1 MAGMAEWKAKISL
14 DLDELRKQ
22 LQNAEDRLDKF
33 GASDH
38 KIKLNIDETVLDSAI
53 KRLDKMLESLGKGT
67 GDFKQFETLSKEIS
81 DMVSSVKDL
90 SSAFGKLDGS
100 GAQTLLSSIQNI
112 DKSISS
118 MNDNLIQMSKNFG
131 DTVSSTKQQTN
142 AIDNAYKTIINNAEQ
157 LEKVQDRITSKS
169 NNSAVITGLQQES
182 NKIQEV
188 KDGYKDLLAL
198 QNSIKNVGK
207 SNYSDKKNSDWVY
220 SKYNS
225 REEAVAGDLADKKN
239 RLNSSINLI
248 LNEDRNAFA
257 ELEAEVNKYKT
268 ALSGVQQLVD
278 RISSNSSISYLDK
291 NNGSSEWYA
300 GFANAYKEIDDR
312 LGELNRSYQLTNQ
325 ELEEYITLQIKAE
338 KIIDRVGEASGGV
351 KGSGAKN
358 RTDLKIMTQRSFA
371 RDLGLNPDDIYN
383 GLFSNIT
390 DALYGGNGISLFN
403 EDGAKQSIRDI
414 AAELLKYKSEFSGL
428 TGALGAQEDAN
439 KLREINTVITYIKN
453 NSKDIA
459 NTDFSAQIE
468 QYSARVDELSK
479 SLSDATDQ
487 KSIDLYTQLLNE
499 DEEILNDLIAK
510 QERLDSIRNSSA
522 VSNNSDTLVQN
533 QIQTELKET
542 ADQAEITGQALKE
555 LSQTTQRDN
564 MDSVDSATT
573 SATEAKNE
581 FAKANENVQ
590 GSVDGSKSKL
600 ELEADLMDQIAK
612 SARAAAEAKKEFV
625 AANEKVANSI
635 DKTEEKVKNPTTP
648 VVKPS
653 PTTTDS
659 PKTKSDTNLQNYKN
673 QLTVIQKLTDAR
685 TTLNNAE
692 RRNRNGSRDKEI
704 ADLKTQ
710 IAELEPKAKE
720 AEQAIEKMYHPADGS
735 KATITAEQY
744 ASALEKIK
752 ESATGSAKSVNDL
765 AAAQK
770 AALQSQI
777 SGYESDV
784 SRWDKIV
791 HDRETKPETGS
802 QSSTYQNNLTAM
814 KAAYKEMHDL
824 QVKMSEAA
832 KQGIGP
838 SKEDVERF
846 GELKTKLEGCEQS
859 FKDLTAAQKGSTS
872 LSRDKLFNKIGDYL
886 HKNSGMAK
894 EFKVQLEALQKEL
907 TLRGADANVS
917 DLTDKFLKLQI
928 AIREAGQEGR
938 TFLDVVKDK
947 AWYGLAGQ
955 IATYFSFQDII
966 RYIGQGIQVVRELDT
981 ARTEMMKVS
990 DESEKSLRNYQKA
1003 TFDVADAVGT
1013 TAKQIQNSTADYMR
1027 LGEALDDAA
1036 ESARVAN
1043 VLLNVSEFDNIED
1056 ATKSLV
1062 SMGQAYKDLDKMSI
1076 VDKLNEVGNNYSIST
1091 DELAGALQRSAATL
1105 SLMGNTIDEAAA
1117 LVTTAN
1123 SVIQDA
1129 DSVSA
1134 GLRTIS
1140 LRLVG
1145 TEEAEEELSA
1155 MNEEIDAFVAATN
1168 SKKQQ
1173 IIKDYTAVASNN
1185 YKGFDILDDNGNYK
1199 NTYEILLGIAKVYK
1213 EIQEQD
1219 KKLGTNHAVAL
1230 VEELAGK
1237 NRSNIASAILQ
1248 DPKQL
1253 EAVRK
1258 SSEEAFGSAEE
1269 ELGKYLDSI
1278 DGRLAKMTNRI
1289 QEFWST
1295 TINDNAIKNIISFAT
1310 TAIELF
1316 TKLSD
1321 TFGLVNV
1328 GALGLGAVLSTQNV
1342 GRGKMYPLM
1351 FEYADNNMC
1360 SLGY

>member
-14 DLDELRKQ
+14 DLDELKKQ
-22 LQNAEDRLDKF
+22 LQSAEDRLDKF
-33 GASDH
+33 GESDH

-118 MNDNLIQMSKNFG
+118 LNDNLIQMSKNFG

-142 AIDNAYKTIINNAEQ
+142 AIDKAYKTIINNAEQ

-220 SKYNS
+220 TKYNS

-239 RLNSSINLI
+239 KLNSSINLI
-248 LNEDRNAFA
+248 LNEDKNAFA
-257 ELEAEVNKYKT
+257 ELEAEANKYKT

-291 NNGSSEWYA
+291 NNGSFEWYA

-600 ELEADLMDQIAK
+600 ELEAGLMDQITK

-625 AANEKVANSI
+625 AANEKVANSV

-648 VVKPS
+648 VAKTS
-653 PTTTDS
+653 HTTTTDS

-673 QLTVIQKLTDAR
+673 QLTIIQKLTDAR
-685 TTLNNAE
+685 TVLNNAE

-704 ADLKTQ
+704 AELKSQ

-720 AEQAIEKMYHPADGS
+720 AEQTIEKMYNPADGS
-735 KATITAEQY
+735 QATITAEQY

-765 AAAQK
+765 VAAQK

-802 QSSTYQNNLTAM
+802 QSSTYQNNLTEM

-838 SKEDVERF
+838 SKEDVKRF

-955 IATYFSFQDII
+955 IATYFSFQDIV
-966 RYIGQGIQVVRELDT
+966 RYIGNAVKAVVELDDALIDLKKT
-981 ARTEMMKVS
+981 STMTGSQLDQFYFDANDVAKQMGVTTKEIIDQASAWSRLGYSSKEASTEMAQLSSQFASISPGMATDDAQNGLVSIMKAWRIDPDQVK
-990 DESEKSLRNYQKA
+990 SEIMDPINQLGNTMAENNQDIIDGMERSAAALA
-1003 TFDVADAVGT
+1003 AVGT
-1013 TAKQIQNSTADYMR
+1013 SARDSYAIFSAMQEVLQNSEKAGTSLRSVALRLRSFDETTGEVSDDLQNITGELIDLTKTAEHSQ
-1027 LGEALDDAA
+1027 G
-1036 ESARVAN
+1036 
-1043 VLLNVSEFDNIED
+1043 VSIFKPGSTTEF
-1056 ATKSLV
+1056 KSLV
-1062 SMGQAYKDLDKMSI
+1062 DYFGEIHDIWDEMSQKQQNDFLLKAFGRTQAQAGAALIQNYSAVTKALEEMDKATGSSDREMST
-1076 VDKLNEVGNNYSIST
+1076 VEQSLTYKLNALKETWVGTAQAIGDREGIGNAISGLT
-1091 DELAGALQRSAATL
+1091 SL
-1105 SLMGNTIDEAAA
+1105 SE
-1117 LVTTAN
+1117 
-1123 SVIQDA
+1123 VIQ
-1129 DSVSA
+1129 
-1134 GLRTIS
+1134 S
-1140 LRLVG
+1140 LV
-1145 TEEAEEELSA
+1145 
-1155 MNEEIDAFVAATN
+1155 
-1168 SKKQQ
+1168 
-1173 IIKDYTAVASNN
+1173 
-1185 YKGFDILDDNGNYK
+1185 K
-1199 NTYEILLGIAKVYK
+1199 N
-1213 EIQEQD
+1213 
-1219 KKLGTNHAVAL
+1219 
-1230 VEELAGK
+1230 
-1237 NRSNIASAILQ
+1237 
-1248 DPKQL
+1248 
-1253 EAVRK
+1253 
-1258 SSEEAFGSAEE
+1258 
-1269 ELGKYLDSI
+1269 
-1278 DGRLAKMTNRI
+1278 
-1289 QEFWST
+1289 
-1295 TINDNAIKNIISFAT
+1295 
-1310 TAIELF
+1310 
-1316 TKLSD
+1316 
-1321 TFGLVNV
+1321 FGLVKPL
-1328 GALGLGAVLSTQNV
+1328 AAGLTAVLSTQNV

>member
-33 GASDH
+33 GEYDH

-118 MNDNLIQMSKNFG
+118 LNEHLQQTKIDFSKISNEDQFSNDKKSAENLINLF
-131 DTVSSTKQQTN
+131 
-142 AIDNAYKTIINNAEQ
+142 
-157 LEKVQDRITSKS
+157 EKVESHLSSIKKVFSDVGDGEEFSPL
-169 NNSAVITGLQQES
+169 LQT
-182 NKIQEV
+182 
-188 KDGYKDLLAL
+188 
-198 QNSIKNVGK
+198 IKNVESAIDSLSQATKGIGFNMNIDVG
-207 SNYSDKKNSDWVY
+207 SNKELEQQLESKVSNALSAYERLFEHIKMSNAGDSYMMNNFFAFDINQFDTMMAKVQAYRTFIENQRKDYEARTGHSGAYDKTDKKYWTQASSAMGQITKIQNEIKASKDGSSLENLFGKTDLTEVISGLNQIVVKLDEIVNSA
-220 SKYNS
+220 K
-225 REEAVAGDLADKKN
+225 DLKT
-239 RLNSSINLI
+239 
-248 LNEDRNAFA
+248 AFA
-257 ELEAEVNKYKT
+257 DGLKIESATADVTELTNKVK
-268 ALSGVQQLVD
+268 ALEEELNKLKSVKSPTSQNT
-278 RISSNSSISYLDK
+278 SSNQKNQNSTKESSQ
-291 NNGSSEWYA
+291 
-300 GFANAYKEIDDR
+300 AY
-312 LGELNRSYQLTNQ
+312 
-325 ELEEYITLQIKAE
+325 
-338 KIIDRVGEASGGV
+338 
-351 KGSGAKN
+351 
-358 RTDLKIMTQRSFA
+358 
-371 RDLGLNPDDIYN
+371 
-383 GLFSNIT
+383 
-390 DALYGGNGISLFN
+390 N
-403 EDGAKQSIRDI
+403 E
-414 AAELLKYKSEFSGL
+414 
-428 TGALGAQEDAN
+428 
-439 KLREINTVITYIKN
+439 
-453 NSKDIA
+453 
-459 NTDFSAQIE
+459 
-468 QYSARVDELSK
+468 
-479 SLSDATDQ
+479 
-487 KSIDLYTQLLNE
+487 
-499 DEEILNDLIAK
+499 
-510 QERLDSIRNSSA
+510 
-522 VSNNSDTLVQN
+522 
-533 QIQTELKET
+533 
-542 ADQAEITGQALKE
+542 
-555 LSQTTQRDN
+555 
-564 MDSVDSATT
+564 
-573 SATEAKNE
+573 
-581 FAKANENVQ
+581 
-590 GSVDGSKSKL
+590 
-600 ELEADLMDQIAK
+600 QIA
-612 SARAAAEAKKEFV
+612 
-625 AANEKVANSI
+625 I
-635 DKTEEKVKNPTTP
+635 
-648 VVKPS
+648 
-653 PTTTDS
+653 
-659 PKTKSDTNLQNYKN
+659 
-673 QLTVIQKLTDAR
+673 IQKLAKAR
-685 TTLNNAE
+685 TELNNVE
-692 RRNRNGSRDKEI
+692 RRNKNGNRDAEI

-710 IAELEPKAKE
+710 IAELEPKTKE

-735 KATITAEQY
+735 QATITAEQY

-802 QSSTYQNNLTAM
+802 QSSTYQNNLAAM
-814 KAAYKEMHDL
+814 KATYKEMHDL

-838 SKEDVERF
+838 SQEDVKRF
-846 GELKTKLEGCEQS
+846 SELKTKLEGCEQS

-955 IATYFSFQDII
+955 IATYFSFQDIV

-1027 LGEALDDAA
+1027 LGEALDYAA

-1278 DGRLAKMTNRI
+1278 DGRLAQMTNRV

-1295 TINDNAIKNIISFAT
+1295 VIDDNAIKNVISFAT

-1351 FEYADNNMC
+1351 FEYADDT
-1360 SLGY
+1360 LGLTWIQEFCAC